1 MCWDIWKES
10 RRIPAGCK
18 VKDFDVSIAACFAAC
33 GKNFADDKSI
43 YKTAGNICQIENKGS
58 RSIDGYWEPRA
69 LRKFRGFYN
78 PAVRDRGFHGDL
90 FPVDYFDFLIRREI
104 SVLADGIA

>member
-18 VKDFDVSIAACFAAC
+18 V
-33 GKNFADDKSI
+33 SI

-58 RSIDGYWEPRA
+58 RSRDGYWEPRA

-78 PAVRDRGFHGDL
+78 PAVRDSGFHGDL

-104 SVLADGIA
+104 SVLADGIV